1 MKVSLQKDMEVTV
14 DADAYLSDLRNEVT
28 QLRAELAL
36 RKQEKEEATR
46 ADLLSYIRNLPDQQ
60 MGSLTNTITPEVLQ
74 AMRSLVNNVLAGIV
88 DDKGETI
95 GPETVTEQSGNAMAQ
110 LCMWQLV
117 VGYNLREL
125 EVREEMEERMGG
137 GK

>member
-1 MKVSLQKDMEVTV
+1 VKVSLQKDMEVTV

-125 EVREEMEERMGG
+125 EVREEMEERMEG

>member
-1 MKVSLQKDMEVTV
+1 M

-125 EVREEMEERMGG
+125 EVREEMEERMEGG
-137 GK
+137 E

>member
-125 EVREEMEERMGG
+125 EVREEMEERMEGG
-137 GK
+137 E

>member
-1 MKVSLQKDMEVTV
+1 MEVTV

-125 EVREEMEERMGG
+125 EVREEMEERMEGG
-137 GK
+137 E

>member
-125 EVREEMEERMGG
+125 EVREEMEERMEG

>member
-1 MKVSLQKDMEVTV
+1 VKVSLQKDMEVTV

-125 EVREEMEERMGG
+125 EVREEMEERMEGG
-137 GK
+137 E

>member
-1 MKVSLQKDMEVTV
+1 
-14 DADAYLSDLRNEVT
+14 
-28 QLRAELAL
+28 
-36 RKQEKEEATR
+36 
-46 ADLLSYIRNLPDQQ
+46 
-60 MGSLTNTITPEVLQ
+60 
-74 AMRSLVNNVLAGIV
+74 MRSLVNNVLAGIV

-125 EVREEMEERMGG
+125 EVREEMEERMEGG
-137 GK
+137 E